1 MDQQVSPVTTTEAR
15 MEFTGSGSEYFRI
28 WIVNILLS
36 IVTLG
41 IYSAWAKVKSNKY
54 LYSCTRLNGSTFDYH
69 GNPIAILKGR
79 IIAIAMIVAYNVALT
94 TSLLLGGI
102 IVLLFM
108 AAMPWMVWRSLQ
120 FKLHNTSYRGVRF
133 GFDGSAGRAYWVYL
147 ILPFLAAI
155 TMWIFLGPK
164 MHHSLK
170 KFQHTES
177 RYGNRHFD
185 FDATAGSFYKA
196 YYIFFV
202 PLIIGVFILGAVFT
216 MAGTVLQA
224 AFELDPA
231 TTPLVVS
238 GLIYLFML
246 LVLPV
251 FMTMIQNLIWNHTSI
266 GEHRFQSQLQWGRM
280 TFITVTNLVAI
291 VFTLG
296 LFIPFAKVRM
306 LRYRLESTS
315 MLVAGS
321 LDEFVA
327 ETDASVSATGEGV
340 TDLLDFDLSL

>member
-1 MDQQVSPVTTTEAR
+1 MDQQVTPVTTETR
-15 MEFTGSGSEYFRI
+15 LGFTGSGSEYFRI

-41 IYSAWAKVKSNKY
+41 IYSAWAKVKANKY
-54 LYSCTRLNGSTFDYH
+54 LYSCTSLNGSSFDYH

-79 IIAIAMIVAYNVALT
+79 IIALVMILAYNIAFSSSPMLGIAI
-94 TSLLLGGI
+94 LLI
-102 IVLLFM
+102 FM
-108 AAMPWMVWRSLQ
+108 AAMPWMIWRSLQ
-120 FKLHNTSYRGVRF
+120 FKLYNTSYRGVRF

-147 ILPFLAAI
+147 ILPFLATI
-155 TMWIFLGPK
+155 TLWIFLGPK
-164 MHHSLK
+164 LHHSLK

-177 RYGNRHFD
+177 RYGNRHFG

-196 YYIFFV
+196 YYMFFIPV
-202 PLIIGVFILGAVFT
+202 FIGVFLLGMVFAMAGAVVQAATEADPRVMPLII
-216 MAGTVLQA
+216 
-224 AFELDPA
+224 
-231 TTPLVVS
+231 S
-238 GLIYLFML
+238 GLMYLFML

-251 FMTMIQNLIWNHTSI
+251 FMTMIQNLIWNHTSL
-266 GEHRFQSQLQWGRM
+266 GEHRFKSELQWGRM
-280 TFITVTNLVAI
+280 AFITITNLLAI
-291 VFTLG
+291 ICTLG

-315 MLVAGS
+315 MIVAGS

-327 ETDASVSATGEGV
+327 ETDANVSATGEGV

>member
-1 MDQQVSPVTTTEAR
+1 MTTETR
-15 MEFTGSGSEYFRI
+15 LEFTGSGSEYFRI

-41 IYSAWAKVKSNKY
+41 IYSAWAKVKANKY
-54 LYSCTRLNGSTFDYH
+54 LYSCTRLNGSSFDYH

-79 IIAIAMIVAYNVALT
+79 IVAVAMIVAYNVAF
-94 TSLLLGGI
+94 TSSPLLGGI
-102 IVLLFM
+102 ILLLFM
-108 AAMPWMVWRSLQ
+108 AAMPWMIWRSLQ

-133 GFDGSAGRAYWVYL
+133 GFDGSAGRAYWCYL
-147 ILPFLAAI
+147 VMPILAAI
-155 TMWIFLGPK
+155 TLWIFLGPK
-164 MHHSLK
+164 LHHSLK

-177 RYGNRHFD
+177 RYGNHHFD

-196 YYIFFV
+196 YYIFFI
-202 PLIIGVFILGAVFT
+202 PLLIGIFVLGAVFA
-216 MAGTVLQA
+216 MIGTVAQA
-224 AFELDPA
+224 ALGTDPQ
-231 TTPLVVS
+231 TMPLVVS

-266 GEHRFQSQLQWGRM
+266 GEHRFKSELKWGRM
-280 TFITVTNLVAI
+280 TYITITNLVAI
-291 VFTLG
+291 VCTLG

-306 LRYRLESTS
+306 LRYRLDSTS
-315 MLVAGS
+315 MLVAGN

-327 ETDASVSATGEGV
+327 ETEASVSATGEGL

>member
-1 MDQQVSPVTTTEAR
+1 MDQQVSPVTTETPL
-15 MEFTGSGSEYFRI
+15 EFTGSGSEYFRI

-41 IYSAWAKVKSNKY
+41 IYSAWAKVKANKY
-54 LYSCTRLNGSTFDYH
+54 LYGCTRLNGSSFDYH

-79 IIAIAMIVAYNVALT
+79 VVAIAMIVGYNIAF
-94 TSLLLGGI
+94 TSSPMLGAVI
-102 IVLLFM
+102 LLLFM
-108 AAMPWMVWRSLQ
+108 AAMPWMIWRSLQ

-147 ILPFLAAI
+147 LLPILAAV
-155 TMWIFLGPK
+155 TLWIFLGPK
-164 MHHSLK
+164 LHHSLK

-177 RYGNRHFD
+177 RYGTRHFD

-196 YYIFFV
+196 YYIFFI
-202 PLIIGVFILGAVFT
+202 PLLIGVFLLGVVFAMLGAAMQAMFNLNPET
-216 MAGTVLQA
+216 M
-224 AFELDPA
+224 
-231 TTPLVVS
+231 PLVVS
-238 GLIYLFML
+238 GLVYVFML

-266 GEHRFQSQLQWGRM
+266 GEHRFKSSLQWGRM
-280 TFITVTNLVAI
+280 TFITITNLIAI

-315 MLVAGS
+315 MMVAGS

-327 ETDASVSATGEGV
+327 ETDASVSATGEGL

>member
-1 MDQQVSPVTTTEAR
+1 MDQQVSPVVTETR
-15 MEFTGSGSEYFRI
+15 LEFTGSGSEYFRI
-28 WIVNILLS
+28 WIVNVLLS

-41 IYSAWAKVKSNKY
+41 IYSAWAKVKANKY
-54 LYSCTRLNGSTFDYH
+54 LYSCTRLNGSSFDYH

-79 IIAIAMIVAYNVALT
+79 VVALAMIIAYNVAF
-94 TSLLLGGI
+94 TSSPILGAVI
-102 IVLLFM
+102 LLLFM
-108 AAMPWMVWRSLQ
+108 AALPWMIWRSLQ

-147 ILPFLAAI
+147 FLPILAAI
-155 TMWIFLGPK
+155 TLWIFLGPK
-164 MHHSLK
+164 LHHSLK

-196 YYIFFV
+196 YYIFFI
-202 PLIIGVFILGAVFT
+202 PLIIGVFIIGVIMA

-224 AFELDPA
+224 AFNLSPQ
-231 TTPLVVS
+231 TMPLVVAV
-238 GLIYLFML
+238 LMYAFML

-266 GEHRFQSQLQWGRM
+266 GEHRFKSALQWGRM
-280 TFITVTNLVAI
+280 CFITITNLVAI
-291 VFTLG
+291 VCTLG

-315 MLVAGS
+315 MMVAGS

-340 TDLLDFDLSL
+340 TDLLDFDMSL